1 MRLSTANHE
10 ILVSNAIQYFRA
22 YENTELQV
30 SARQVALLFGIN
42 RQTFQ
47 NRLKDKTQAHFTH
60 GGQNK
65 LLSPAQEAA
74 VLSYAR
80 KQAYA
85 GWPCTQYMIAS
96 SITYIRRQQNEDAPP
111 PSKTWV
117 KNFMKSHSGAF
128 KKYKWKPMDRKRK
141 AAQDKDEVIQ
151 WFKGYDDVR
160 REYSI
165 KAQDI
170 WNFDESGFRTA
181 CPSGVD
187 VWIPIE
193 IEQVSLYLKKQK
205 LENILTLKLFFNSPE
220 NRKLNTIIETISA
233 VGESIPLY
241 IIIKGR
247 RRMDNWFNNN
257 LDSDIIIDTSD
268 SGYTN
273 NSIGLSFLKHFIE
286 STQSSSS
293 SPYKL
298 LLFDGHDSHDT
309 EEFKQLA
316 KSHNIIILKFP
327 PHLTHLMQP
336 LDVGCFQTYK
346 YWHKMAVHQAIR
358 NLELNYNT
366 ASFLRDFPSFREKTF
381 TEKTI
386 VHAFQKAGMWPS
398 DVQVVLKRMKTYSD
412 PKEPLP
418 PLITDNNV
426 FSTPKTISH
435 SLKAATV

>member
-220 NRKLNTIIETISA
+220 NRKLNTIIETVSA
-233 VGESIPLY
+233 VGESIPPY

-247 RRMDNWFNNN
+247 RRMITGSMTTW
-257 LDSDIIIDTSD
+257 TQ
-268 SGYTN
+268 T
-273 NSIGLSFLKHFIE
+273 LS
-286 STQSSSS
+286 
-293 SPYKL
+293 
-298 LLFDGHDSHDT
+298 
-309 EEFKQLA
+309 
-316 KSHNIIILKFP
+316 
-327 PHLTHLMQP
+327 LT
-336 LDVGCFQTYK
+336 
-346 YWHKMAVHQAIR
+346 QAI
-358 NLELNYNT
+358 LDIQTT
-366 ASFLRDFPSFREKTF
+366 ALAFPF
-381 TEKTI
+381 
-386 VHAFQKAGMWPS
+386 
-398 DVQVVLKRMKTYSD
+398 
-412 PKEPLP
+412 
-418 PLITDNNV
+418 
-426 FSTPKTISH
+426 
-435 SLKAATV
+435 